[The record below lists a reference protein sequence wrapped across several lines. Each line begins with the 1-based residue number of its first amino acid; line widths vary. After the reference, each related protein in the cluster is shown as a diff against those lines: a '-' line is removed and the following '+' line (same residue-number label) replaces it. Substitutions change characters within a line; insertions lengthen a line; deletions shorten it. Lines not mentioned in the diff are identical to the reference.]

1 MCLLVCDNETGF
13 FGSIIKTIKITTI
26 MSKKYIKNFDA
37 LRTPGN
43 DIVFSCRL
51 TVMRQQEN
59 CKAAES
65 LVP

>member
-51 TVMRQQEN
+51 TVMR
-59 CKAAES
+59 
-65 LVP
+65 

>member
-1 MCLLVCDNETGF
+1 MFLLVCDNETRF
-13 FGSIIKTIKITTI
+13 FGSTIKTIKITTI
-26 MSKKYIKNFDA
+26 MSKKYIKIFEA

-51 TVMRQQEN
+51 TVMSEQEN

-65 LVP
+65 LIP